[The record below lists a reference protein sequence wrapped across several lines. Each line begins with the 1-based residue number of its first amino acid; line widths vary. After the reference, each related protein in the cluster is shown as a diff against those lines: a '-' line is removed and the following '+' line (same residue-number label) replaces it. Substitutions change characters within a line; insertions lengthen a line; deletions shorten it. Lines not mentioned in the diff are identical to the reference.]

1 MCCQIHISIRQ
12 HNCLSFNMTKQL
24 SSKIFSAVSF
34 IKNHVLKRGYVSYTR
49 KQMLSHLESFYVII
63 LGLCDPLCMKQ
74 RRRRNPG
81 LRGGRKPKRNKPQNK
96 TTTKKK
102 NISMERSGKLVLT
115 FAVQDLDF
123 LTFTRFIQDLH
134 PMFLLAYHF

>member
-1 MCCQIHISIRQ
+1 MYCQIPISIRQ
-12 HNCLSFNMTKQL
+12 HKCLSFNMTKQL

-34 IKNHVLKRGYVSYTR
+34 IKKHVLKRGYVSYTR

-96 TTTKKK
+96 TKQ
-102 NISMERSGKLVLT
+102 NISMERSGKIVLT
-115 FAVQDLDF
+115 FAVQDLD
-123 LTFTRFIQDLH
+123 FIQDLH
-134 PMFLLAYHF
+134 PMFLLAYRF